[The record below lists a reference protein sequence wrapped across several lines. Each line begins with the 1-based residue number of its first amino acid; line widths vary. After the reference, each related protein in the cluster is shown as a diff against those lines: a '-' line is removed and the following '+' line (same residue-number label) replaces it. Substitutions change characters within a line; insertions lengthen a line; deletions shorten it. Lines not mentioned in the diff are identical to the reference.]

1 MIYRLYAGDA
11 EVFYEDGIF
20 EINGLGSCIAL
31 AIFSVS
37 RPRVGG
43 MAHILLPEGRRRRGK
58 PALTAESGV
67 NFLVNGIRESGFNG
81 KLAAKM
87 AGGSDMFPG
96 NFSGEMKIGLRNV
109 HAVEKALRS
118 RRIPLL
124 ARDVGG
130 NHGRTVRFYL
140 RDGKMVVKSIRGGV
154 IEL

>member
-20 EINGLGSCIAL
+20 EISGLGSCIAL
-31 AIFSVS
+31 AIYSIS
-37 RPRVGG
+37 RPRIGG
-43 MAHILLPEGRRRRGK
+43 MAHILLPQGKTRPKK

-67 NFLVNGIRESGFNG
+67 NFLVKSIRETGFRG

-87 AGGSDMFPG
+87 AGGSDMFPD
-96 NFSGEMKIGLRNV
+96 NFAGEMKIGQRNV
-109 HAVEKALRS
+109 HAVERALLK

-140 RDGKMVVKSIRGGV
+140 RDGKMVVRSIRGGV